1 TAGFMIPL
9 FTNTTSLPFSYWSE
23 STEQFITL
31 SATNGFL
38 AGDFRQTGWPV
49 HDWTLNITNNLM
61 YALIDNQT
69 GHVLDFVNLGAFG
82 SSLNLEQVL
91 TNFSSEPSL
100 HVWTV
105 APATDAPDSPM
116 SQGAL
121 NQITL
126 GIAQPGGLT
135 FYDSL
140 LGLSGGYPSFIGIF
154 CPPPGASGLGLATA
168 FFIQSCSWQAGNPMV
183 HYTVGDL

>member
-38 AGDFRQTGWPV
+38 AGDFQQTGWPV

-61 YALIDNQT
+61 YALVDNET

-82 SSLNLEQVL
+82 SSLNVNQQL
-91 TNFSSEPSL
+91 SSIQETPNMWI
-100 HVWTV
+100 VE
-105 APATDAPDSPM
+105 PATDAPNSRM
-116 SQGAL
+116 SEGAI
-121 NQITL
+121 NQIYT
-126 GIAQPGGLT
+126 GIQQQGGN
-135 FYDSL
+135 L
-140 LGLSGGYPSFIGIF
+140 L
-154 CPPPGASGLGLATA
+154 
-168 FFIQSCSWQAGNPMV
+168 
-183 HYTVGDL
+183 